1 MDQSQ
6 KLAVMFSQPGSD
18 HITGSPERG
27 KVCGE
32 GVDLGFGR
40 LAFNRRRKPIVAGD
54 GVIG

>member
-1 MDQSQ
+1 MNQSQ

-32 GVDLGFGR
+32 GVDLGFGG
-40 LAFNRRRKPIVAGD
+40 LAFNRHRKPIVAGD
-54 GVIG
+54 GVID